1 MSKYA
6 QYYTLHSTPTQLR
19 RRLELPRQ
27 SNRRANAAGVMRD
40 GDEPNLRL
48 RTHMH
53 LLPVAKRSGFAAR
66 AWLPQFKMANDLIK
80 QTEERTPAVSYP

>member
-1 MSKYA
+1 
-6 QYYTLHSTPTQLR
+6 
-19 RRLELPRQ
+19 
-27 SNRRANAAGVMRD
+27 MRD